1 MLRRVYPLFVL
12 KNGMETTKRFC
23 PFVASKST
31 MSNALVQTKYRM
43 KSTTYLFGGCSV
55 PYPLPA
61 LLRSSWLQELVGRSR
76 GAGRVWYTYSY
87 YFNMFTAKK
96 IVDISKSVK
105 IYGPQALS
113 KCARMEWKAT
123 SGIAA
128 VV

>member
-1 MLRRVYPLFVL
+1 MVPV
-12 KNGMETTKRFC
+12 GSGIPTHII
-23 PFVASKST
+23 ST
-31 MSNALVQTKYRM
+31 
-43 KSTTYLFGGCSV
+43 CS
-55 PYPLPA
+55 LP
-61 LLRSSWLQELVGRSR
+61 
-76 GAGRVWYTYSY
+76 
-87 YFNMFTAKK
+87 KK